1 MLMTVMLVAS
11 VPTVADDASRAPDT
25 VGPKH
30 VTGTI
35 LTVSYTTGDIL
46 IYQDSGTG
54 IALYG
59 IHHTR
64 LRDIGAGDRVAVAF
78 GENLEVATIERIE
91 L

>member
-1 MLMTVMLVAS
+1 MLMTVLLVAS
-11 VPTVADDASRAPDT
+11 VPAVAVDASRAPEN
-25 VGPKH
+25 VGPEH

-46 IYQDSGTG
+46 IYRDSGTV

-59 IHHTR
+59 IHHAR
-64 LRDIGAGDRVAVAF
+64 LRDIGAGDRVAVTF
-78 GENLEVATIERIE
+78 GENLEVAAIEGIE